1 MVADMRK
8 LSGFD
13 LHVYCI
19 RNDLRT
25 RRPTD
30 GVLAAQ
36 STRRHKQTILKTKNA
51 CCSEQIVAKHVV
63 HRHRL
68 PLYIAGACT
77 KMRSLRTLLD
87 YPVVKVRVSA

>member
-19 RNDLRT
+19 RNDLRA

-36 STRRHKQTILKTKNA
+36 STRLKNKQCVLQRTTSSKT
-51 CCSEQIVAKHVV
+51 HVV
-63 HRHRL
+63 HCVRGQSASATFVH
-68 PLYIAGACT
+68 PDG
-77 KMRSLRTLLD
+77 LRTASRRNQTQKTMSLL
-87 YPVVKVRVSA
+87 PPG